1 MKKLNV
7 LITAA
12 SRRVPLVRAFRN
24 AVEKFGKGRVIT
36 TDINPLSPALYF
48 GHKHHIVPL
57 TTDRYYIPIIESIC
71 DAEDVSLVIPTID
84 DELPIFGRALSR
96 FHQLGIAV
104 AVSSEETSNICND
117 KYETYLFCRRN
128 GINTPATRLAN
139 EINPNELRYPLYVKP
154 RFGRGSVN
162 VFVVNNETQLRLF
175 LDYVPDPIV
184 QDQLAGTEFTVDVL
198 SDFNSR
204 VISLVPRE
212 RLVIRAGV
220 SDKGITR
227 KNAEI
232 MAFARDVTERLQ
244 IVGAANIQCKWDDG
258 EVSLIEVNPRFSGG
272 IPLTIASGADFASWL
287 VQMTAGIDVPPQIGK
302 FQDGLAMMSF
312 EESIFASETELKLR
326 HTEKPRMLAKVRA
339 ASTYVN

>member
-1 MKKLNV
+1 MKKINV

-24 AVEKFGKGRVIT
+24 AVEKLSNGCVVT
-36 TDINPLSPALYF
+36 TDINPMSPALYF

-57 TTDRYYIPIIESIC
+57 TTDRYYIPIIGSIC
-71 DAEDVSLVIPTID
+71 DAEDVSLIVPTID

-96 FHQLGIAV
+96 FTQMGIAV
-104 AVSSEETSNICND
+104 AVSSEKTSKICND
-117 KYETYLFCRRN
+117 KYETYLFSRTN
-128 GINTPATRLAN
+128 GINTPETWLSGGIQMN
-139 EINPNELRYPLYVKP
+139 DLKYPVYVKP

-162 VFVVNNETQLRLF
+162 VFKVENEKQLRFF

-184 QDQLAGTEFTVDVL
+184 QNELPGAEFTVDVL
-198 SDFNSR
+198 SDFHGR

-227 KNAEI
+227 KNADV
-232 MAFARDVTERLQ
+232 MAFAKHVAERLQ
-244 IVGAANIQCKWDDG
+244 IVGPANIQCTWDKG
-258 EVSLIEVNPRFSGG
+258 TVSLIEVNPRFSGG

-287 VQMTAGIDVPPQIGK
+287 VQMAAGIDIPSQIGK

-312 EESIFASETELKLR
+312 EESIFATESELKLR
-326 HTEKPRMLAKVRA
+326 HSEKPRMLARVRA
-339 ASTYVN
+339 ASPYVN